1 MQGGSFD
8 PRFDTSRRR
17 WQAVTAAQTPRP
29 RVSRKRGQNG
39 AMTPSASLPLFADA
53 SAASHEDAR
62 EEPPHCDLVTV
73 TRLFNTLEAE
83 MLRGCLEAEGI
94 PAILGD
100 VQTAQTDTRLTIAMG
115 GVRVMVPAPFADAAR
130 QTVDAFE
137 RGALAID
144 ELPPEAE
151 APFAPVEVEP
161 AAGLRLSR
169 TAWIVLAVV
178 VVAVVVF

>member
-1 MQGGSFD
+1 M
-8 PRFDTSRRR
+8 
-17 WQAVTAAQTPRP
+17 
-29 RVSRKRGQNG
+29 N
-39 AMTPSASLPLFADA
+39 PSTSLPFPAGA
-53 SAASHEDAR
+53 PAASHEDAH
-62 EEPPHCDLVTV
+62 EEPPHRDLVTV
-73 TRLFNTLEAE
+73 TRVFNALEAE

-100 VQTAQTDTRLTIAMG
+100 VQTVQTDTLLTVAMG
-115 GVRVMVPAPFADAAR
+115 GIRVMVPAPFADAAR
-130 QTVDAFE
+130 QTVEAFE

-151 APFAPVEVEP
+151 APFPVVEVDP
-161 AAGLRLSR
+161 PTRLRLSR